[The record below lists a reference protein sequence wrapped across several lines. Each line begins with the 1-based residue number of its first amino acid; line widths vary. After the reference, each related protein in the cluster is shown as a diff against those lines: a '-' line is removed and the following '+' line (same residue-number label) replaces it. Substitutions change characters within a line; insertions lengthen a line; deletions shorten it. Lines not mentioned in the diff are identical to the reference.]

1 MSTFDQL
8 VADLTRDINRAQ
20 PKDALQF
27 CATWFQTRLEE
38 QRTRMRDALSKRS
51 SIASRDV
58 PSELVVDTPL
68 GASGLQSISPF
79 STAPA
84 ATAHRHSFPHH
95 RQSIIPS
102 NASPFGT
109 LNVPGNA
116 LLVNHHAPP
125 PPPTFKVDPVE
136 ISPTSGGFPP
146 LGPASPFDPSSTPH
160 PGDFLQPSATIL
172 ARRTSVSA
180 ESILVDSSTNEPTP
194 VYPKTPEQLQ
204 RIKASIKDNFI
215 FRDLDEEQET
225 GVLNAMQENRATPGE
240 VVIRQGDVGDY
251 FYVVESGLLHC
262 FILPDNLP
270 PPALIAHEKEKKDG
284 KDASEKF
291 VQPGYHPEFGRK
303 VAECT
308 PGKSFGELAL
318 MYGHPRAATVLAIE
332 PSTLWSV
339 DRITF
344 RTIILK
350 AAHRRRTMY
359 EHFLSTVPLLSS
371 LSAEERSKVADALTS
386 RVYADGEVVVRQ
398 GEPGDT
404 FFFVEEGEAEVKK
417 KQRTEE
423 GERDIKVGHL
433 RKGEYFGGAVPFSTL
448 ISLCCGFFD
457 VYDAN
462 DTFNLSLSQSCRFSV
477 DPRAQQLSALCNE
490 QTPTRRSSKSL
501 RSMLP
506 RSRVSLAHCASLW
519 NARPAKAM
527 GRAMARLSVGCLGK
541 SGKYDVVIGFQRDS
555 KVFAEY
561 FATYNISWSSS
572 CISRNVFFIRMF
584 LFSSC
589 RVCCLLLLSLH
600 GIAVFIIYL
609 CVLHPHR
616 ARV

>member
-8 VADLTRDINRAQ
+8 VADLTRDVNRAQ

-27 CATWFQTRLEE
+27 CANWFQTRLEE
-38 QRTRMRDALSKRS
+38 QRVRMRDVLVKRT
-51 SIASRDV
+51 SIAVRDA
-58 PSELVVDTPL
+58 PAELFVDTPL
-68 GASGLQSISPF
+68 GTSGLQSISPF
-79 STAPA
+79 STAH
-84 ATAHRHSFPHH
+84 TTTHRHSFPHH

-102 NASPFGT
+102 AASPFGT

-116 LLVNHHAPP
+116 LLANTHAPP

-146 LGPASPFDPSSTPH
+146 FGGNSAYDPSMTPH

-180 ESILVDSSTNEPTP
+180 ESIIVDSSTNEPTP
-194 VYPKTPEQLQ
+194 VYPKTPEQVQ

-225 GVLNAMQENRATPGE
+225 GVLNAMQEIRVSANE
-240 VVIRQGDVGDY
+240 VVIRQGDVGEY

-262 FILPDNLP
+262 FIKQEAAP
-270 PPALIAHEKEKKDG
+270 PPAFAAHD
-284 KDASEKF
+284 KDAGEKASH
-291 VQPGYHPEFGRK
+291 PGHPEFGRK

-318 MYGHPRAATVLAIE
+318 MYGHPRAATVLSIE
-332 PSTLWSV
+332 PSTLWRV

-386 RVYADGEVVVRQ
+386 RVYTDGQVVVKQ

-404 FFFVEEGEAEVKK
+404 FFFVEEGEAEVTK
-417 KQRTEE
+417 KQRTED
-423 GERDIKVGHL
+423 GERDIKVSHL
-433 RKGEYFGGAVPFSTL
+433 RKGEYFGGAVHPIL
-448 ISLCCGFFD
+448 IPLLI
-457 VYDAN
+457 AM
-462 DTFNLSLSQSCRFSV
+462 
-477 DPRAQQLSALCNE
+477 
-490 QTPTRRSSKSL
+490 L
-501 RSMLP
+501 R
-506 RSRVSLAHCASLW
+506 
-519 NARPAKAM
+519 
-527 GRAMARLSVGCLGK
+527 
-541 SGKYDVVIGFQRDS
+541 
-555 KVFAEY
+555 
-561 FATYNISWSSS
+561 
-572 CISRNVFFIRMF
+572 
-584 LFSSC
+584 
-589 RVCCLLLLSLH
+589 LL
-600 GIAVFIIYL
+600 
-609 CVLHPHR
+609 
-616 ARV
+616 